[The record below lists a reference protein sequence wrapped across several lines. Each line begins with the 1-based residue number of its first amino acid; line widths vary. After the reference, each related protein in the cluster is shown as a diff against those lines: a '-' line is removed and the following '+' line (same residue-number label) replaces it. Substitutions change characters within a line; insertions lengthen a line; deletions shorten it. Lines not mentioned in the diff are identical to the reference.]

1 MAWVDLPD
9 PTDAEGDLAA
19 AFAAGEAV
27 YGQVLEAWKAVSL
40 VEGAFPA
47 YLPYL
52 RAVVGPG
59 AVEAR
64 IKDLAALRV
73 AVLLRCR
80 YTISHRV
87 ASARRNGIDEAAI
100 LAMADPAAADLD
112 EPLAAAVALA
122 EAMTL
127 GLPEASYGA
136 TPQGV
141 DDAVLARCSAAFDD
155 RQLAEV
161 TLSISLWNALTR
173 FHRVM
178 ALDLDMPAPPPE
190 LEPR

>member
-1 MAWVDLPD
+1 MAWIALPD
-9 PTDAEGDLAA
+9 PADAGGELAEALAA
-19 AFAAGEAV
+19 GAAV

-40 VEGAFPA
+40 VDGAFPA

-59 AVEAR
+59 SVDVR

-87 ASARRNGIDEAAI
+87 ASARRNGIDEAEI

-122 EAMTL
+122 DSMTDD
-127 GLPEASYGA
+127 LPDASYVA
-136 TPQGV
+136 APQGV
-141 DDAVLARCSAAFDD
+141 DDAILARCRAAFDD
-155 RQLAEV
+155 PQLAEL
-161 TLSISLWNALTR
+161 TLSISLWNALAR
-173 FHRVM
+173 FHRVL
-178 ALDLDMPAPPPE
+178 ALDLDMPAPPPG